1 MPLHTQGQVD
11 LRRLYETG
19 VGRALGG
26 FERILAELMY
36 RIGLAPWDTGIAAT
50 ELMDVVEGPSRREP
64 GRALDLGC
72 GTGRN
77 SIYLAQQGW
86 EVTGID
92 FVGHAIAEARRK
104 ASASGLSA
112 RFIEG
117 DVTRLEELGIGG
129 GYSLLLDFGC
139 YHGVPTGRRNAYAA
153 GVTRVAAPGAL
164 FLMVGIGKMGGL
176 GMTADELQRRFRGWR
191 LFSVTRLPED
201 FWRQFRLPDWA
212 KRFGKNRLEI
222 WQYQLEREALE
233 GR

>member
-1 MPLHTQGQVD
+1 
-11 LRRLYETG
+11 
-19 VGRALGG
+19 
-26 FERILAELMY
+26 MY

-104 ASASGLSA
+104 ACATGLSA

-139 YHGVPTGRRNAYAA
+139 YHGVPTGRRNAY
-153 GVTRVAAPGAL
+153 
-164 FLMVGIGKMGGL
+164 
-176 GMTADELQRRFRGWR
+176 
-191 LFSVTRLPED
+191 
-201 FWRQFRLPDWA
+201 FWRQFRLPEWA